1 MSNAFKKC
9 VEIWSVWDL
18 WKATCNWY
26 RQYCYI
32 EYHTSCRWHKALHWA
47 WMLNRGQV
55 LWDCWYTASM
65 RREIATVGWRGEQPR
80 NLWYIR
86 LSFGNLWKLQGRREA
101 HLRPAY
107 CELLNMNLVKWK
119 KNLLNTSMS
128 SIFSRDTLSASLHI
142 SSSLLERHAM
152 PLPQSWV
159 WYSK

>member
-86 LSFGNLWKLQGRREA
+86 LSFGNLWKLQGCREA

-119 KNLLNTSMS
+119 KKLTEYINELNILKGYIV
-128 SIFSRDTLSASLHI
+128 SIITHQFIFAWKTCHVIATILGVI
-142 SSSLLERHAM
+142 F
-152 PLPQSWV
+152 
-159 WYSK
+159 